1 MEMDLHK
8 QLEAEQKYART
19 AAEKICAMKPDVLV
33 AKEATR
39 LLLDIMIA
47 KGIVVVNRYI
57 MLCMQPWLLG
67 VYFLSCRLYSL
78 TCGVERD
85 GAQHSDTAQWHSTV
99 TQHSDT
105 RLAAVDMNGIVV
117 RFELTALVECGLN

>member
-57 MLCMQPWLLG
+57 MLCMHHAMVAGCVFPQLPFVQSHLW
-67 VYFLSCRLYSL
+67 
-78 TCGVERD
+78 CGER
-85 GAQHSDTAQWHSTV
+85 GSTAQWHSTV

-105 RLAAVDMNGIVV
+105 AQ
-117 RFELTALVECGLN
+117 

>member
-1 MEMDLHK
+1 MDLHK
-8 QLEAEQKYART
+8 QFEAEEKYAKT

-57 MLCMQPWLLG
+57 MLCLQLWLLR
-67 VYFLSCRLYSL
+67 VFVLSFCFYSL
-78 TCGVERD
+78 TCGVSR
-85 GAQHSDTAQWHSTV
+85 GNTAQ
-99 TQHSDT
+99 
-105 RLAAVDMNGIVV
+105 
-117 RFELTALVECGLN
+117 